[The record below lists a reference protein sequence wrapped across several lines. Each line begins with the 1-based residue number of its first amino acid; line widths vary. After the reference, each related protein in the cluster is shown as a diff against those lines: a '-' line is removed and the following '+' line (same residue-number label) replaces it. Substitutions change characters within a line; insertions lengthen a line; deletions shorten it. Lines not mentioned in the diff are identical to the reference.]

1 MYKPRACL
9 PLFACKS
16 ILNEKGADLM
26 ETEEKVVENVLE
38 GTSIGAVRI
47 ANDVVATIAGL
58 AAADVEG
65 IAGMSGG
72 VAGGIAEMLGRKNLT
87 KGVKVEVGDS
97 DASVDIFC
105 IVEYGISIT
114 AVASNVQNKVKNAVE
129 SMTGLAV
136 NAVNVHVQGVTF
148 PQGNPKAEN

>member
-1 MYKPRACL
+1 MA
-9 PLFACKS
+9 
-16 ILNEKGADLM
+16 
-26 ETEEKVVENVLE
+26 TEEKVTENSLE
-38 GTSIGAVRI
+38 GTSIGMVKI

-97 DASVDIFC
+97 DTTIDIFC

-114 AVASNVQNKVKNAVE
+114 NVASNVQKSVKKAVE

-136 NAVNVHVQGVTF
+136 LAVNIHVQGVTF
-148 PQGNPKAEN
+148 PPGSNKPEKGA

>member
-1 MYKPRACL
+1 MDA
-9 PLFACKS
+9 
-16 ILNEKGADLM
+16 
-26 ETEEKVVENVLE
+26 EEKVTENVLE
-38 GTSIGAVRI
+38 GTSIGAVKI

-97 DASVDIFC
+97 ETSIDIFC
-105 IVEYGISIT
+105 IVEYGTSIT
-114 AVASNVQNKVKNAVE
+114 TVASNVQNKVKNAVE
-129 SMTGLAV
+129 SMTGLSVLAI
-136 NAVNVHVQGVTF
+136 NVHVQGVTF
-148 PQGNPKAEN
+148 PQGAPKPEKAE

>member
-1 MYKPRACL
+1 
-9 PLFACKS
+9 
-16 ILNEKGADLM
+16 M
-26 ETEEKVVENVLE
+26 ETDERVTENILE
-38 GTSIGAVRI
+38 GTSIGTVKI

-65 IAGMSGG
+65 VAGMSGG
-72 VAGGIAEMLGRKNLT
+72 VVGGIAEMLGRKNLT

-97 DASVDIFC
+97 DTSIDIFC

-114 AVASNVQNKVKNAVE
+114 TVASNMQNKVKNAVE

-136 NAVNVHVQGVTF
+136 QAVNVHVQGVTF
-148 PQGNPKAEN
+148 PQGAPKAEKVES

>member
-1 MYKPRACL
+1 
-9 PLFACKS
+9 
-16 ILNEKGADLM
+16 M
-26 ETEEKVVENVLE
+26 EEEEKVMENVLE
-38 GTSIGAVRI
+38 GTSIGAVKI

-87 KGVKVEVGDS
+87 KGVKVEVGDCDTS
-97 DASVDIFC
+97 IDIFC

-114 AVASNVQNKVKNAVE
+114 TVASNVQNGVKNAVE
-129 SMTGLAV
+129 NMTGLEV
-136 NAVNVHVQGVTF
+136 KAVNVHVQGVTF
-148 PQGNPKAEN
+148 PQGAPKAEKAEG

>member
-1 MYKPRACL
+1 
-9 PLFACKS
+9 
-16 ILNEKGADLM
+16 M
-26 ETEEKVVENVLE
+26 EAEEKITENVLE
-38 GTSIGAVRI
+38 GTSIGSVKI

-97 DASVDIFC
+97 ETSIDIFC

-114 AVASNVQNKVKNAVE
+114 TVASNVQNKVKNAVE
-129 SMTGLAV
+129 SMTGLSVQAV
-136 NAVNVHVQGVTF
+136 NIHVQGVTF
-148 PQGNPKAEN
+148 PQGAPKAEKAES

>member
-1 MYKPRACL
+1 
-9 PLFACKS
+9 
-16 ILNEKGADLM
+16 M
-26 ETEEKVVENVLE
+26 ENEEKVTENTLE
-38 GTSIGAVRI
+38 GTSIGTVKI

-87 KGVKVEVGDS
+87 KGVKVEVGEQET
-97 DASVDIFC
+97 VIDIFC

-114 AVASNVQNKVKNAVE
+114 TVAANVQNGVKSAVE
-129 SMTGLAV
+129 NMTGLIV
-136 NAVNVHVQGVTF
+136 QAVNVHVQGVTF
-148 PQGNPKAEN
+148 PQGIPLVEKTE